1 MKYDLLFD
9 DGFWWAFDQDSRVFV
24 HSFEVDDSIGIK
36 SVDAQKK
43 AFCWAWYFGNDIR
56 HIFNEDRNMETWK
69 SPRVIS
75 VVDWDGIKHW
85 MVVWEYSDGEIAK
98 FKSFSTQEE
107 AKRWLFEYT

>member
-9 DGFWWAFDQDSRVFV
+9 DGFWWAFDQDSRDFV
-24 HSFEVDDSIGIK
+24 HSFEVDDSTGIK

-75 VVDWDGIKHW
+75 VDDWD
-85 MVVWEYSDGEIAK
+85 
-98 FKSFSTQEE
+98 
-107 AKRWLFEYT
+107 